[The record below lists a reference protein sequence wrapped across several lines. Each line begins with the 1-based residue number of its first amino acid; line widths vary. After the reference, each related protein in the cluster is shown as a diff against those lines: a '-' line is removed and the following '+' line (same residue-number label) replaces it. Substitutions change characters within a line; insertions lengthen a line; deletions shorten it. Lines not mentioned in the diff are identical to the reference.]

1 MSLRCARAGLS
12 CLRIEP
18 LRVSPLRASIPH
30 VCALRL
36 LSLPHAHSLLLL
48 DLMREGGSPPSHTL
62 RRPGDYKPPGP
73 LPAPGP
79 FREAGGRPA
88 RSASPSILTT
98 KTPQRYAGDG
108 MAMGNAGR
116 RAKPLSWHLSCYLPT
131 AKRPHHIILRT
142 FGAGG
147 GDRPCLK

>member
-88 RSASPSILTT
+88 RSAVAFDPHDEN
-98 KTPQRYAGDG
+98 PAEVR
-108 MAMGNAGR
+108 GR
-116 RAKPLSWHLSCYLPT
+116 RHGHGQC
-131 AKRPHHIILRT
+131 RPARQDAQSRCLGT
-142 FGAGG
+142 WLATCP
-147 GDRPCLK
+147 RPNARIT